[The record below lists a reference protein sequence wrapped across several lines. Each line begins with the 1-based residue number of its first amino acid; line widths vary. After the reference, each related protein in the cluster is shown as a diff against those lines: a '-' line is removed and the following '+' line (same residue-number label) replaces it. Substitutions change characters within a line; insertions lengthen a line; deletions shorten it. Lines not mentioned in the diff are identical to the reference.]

1 MVIGNY
7 DKSSPTILSVL
18 VLSSAVTTNENAVKC
33 FDMRGRKLRA
43 VPMLEIT

>member
-1 MVIGNY
+1 MRCRH
-7 DKSSPTILSVL
+7 SILSVL
-18 VLSSAVTTNENAVKC
+18 VLSSAVTTKENVIKC